1 VATKISTTQ
10 TGNTAGGDIIGGDKI
25 EHKNFHFS
33 SPTPL
38 GRLYQIF
45 RDANAA
51 VPYTAQIADILQH
64 YCATTTSADVRGLA
78 EKLTVSGRADLV
90 ADASLWKERASKM
103 IMRWQTSPVAQDI
116 LTHILTRLHGE
127 FTLNVRPAIQA
138 GKTRQEVDELVSS
151 KVIQP
156 THAMLGDNDLGLSY
170 IDLLGLLF
178 FLGGNCHI
186 RWDRC

>member
-1 VATKISTTQ
+1 MSTTQ
-10 TGNTAGGDIIGGDKI
+10 TGNTAARDIIGGDKI
-25 EHKNFHFS
+25 EYNTFHVAPS
-33 SPTPL
+33 TPL

-51 VPYTAQIADILQH
+51 LPYTAQIADILQH
-64 YCATTTSADVRGLA
+64 YCATTTGADVRGLA
-78 EKLTVSGRADLV
+78 EKLSVSGRADLIP
-90 ADASLWKERASKM
+90 DASLWKERASKM

-116 LTHILTRLHGE
+116 LTHILTRLHTE
-127 FTLNVRPAIQA
+127 FTLSVRPAIQA
-138 GKTRQEVDELVSS
+138 GKTREEVDELVST

-186 RWDRC
+186 RWDKC